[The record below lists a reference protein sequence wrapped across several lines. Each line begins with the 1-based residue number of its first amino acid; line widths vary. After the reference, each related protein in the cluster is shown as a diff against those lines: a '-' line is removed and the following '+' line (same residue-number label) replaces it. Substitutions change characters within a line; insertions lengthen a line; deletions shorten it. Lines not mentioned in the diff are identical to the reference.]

1 MFYIITRDDC
11 PWCDRAKEALN
22 NRGKPYEAFLYTE
35 HPMLI
40 KLIDKAGLKTVPQI
54 WHDKKY
60 VGGCA
65 ELYKYLEELDE

>member
-11 PWCDRAKEALN
+11 SWCDKAKETLSK
-22 NRGKPYEAFLYTE
+22 RGEPYEAFLYTD
-35 HPMLI
+35 HPMI
-40 KLIDKAGLKTVPQI
+40 VKLMGKAGLKTVPQI
-54 WHDKKY
+54 WHDGHH

>member
-1 MFYIITRDDC
+1 MFYILTREDC

-22 NRGKPYEAFLYTE
+22 NRGEPYEAFLYTE

>member
-1 MFYIITRDDC
+1 MFYSITREDC

-22 NRGKPYEAFLYTE
+22 NRGEPYEAFLYTE

>member
-1 MFYIITRDDC
+1 MFYIITREDC

-22 NRGKPYEAFLYTE
+22 NRGEPYEAFLYTE

-65 ELYKYLEELDE
+65 ELYKYLEDLDE

>member
-1 MFYIITRDDC
+1 MFYIITRADC
-11 PWCDRAKEALN
+11 PWCERTKEALN
-22 NRGKPYEAFLYTE
+22 NRGEPYEAFLYTE

>member
-1 MFYIITRDDC
+1 MFYIITREDC

-22 NRGKPYEAFLYTE
+22 NRGEAITAFLYTE